1 MLEAGCLNLRV
12 KRIIQ
17 MFHFGLVVLSVLVY
31 RHWLLPVV
39 RYWLLPVNSPT
50 AGHIWKHVFPKG
62 SNDRYTVGEFFQ
74 LRFLP
79 IFFKTRCASKKKNT
93 LKTKVANT
101 KCRLFATILM
111 HPAGLSWFKIMRPLW
126 EACVWDP
133 GRAGKKSLHIVEIYE
148 TDYNRV
154 THLIRLL
161 GLVHRLVLG
170 HLHGNFQVKLHL

>member
-1 MLEAGCLNLRV
+1 MHSTISVLHEPAVYSIGLWYLLEAGCLNLRV
-12 KRIIQ
+12 KCIIQ
-17 MFHFGLVVLSVLVY
+17 MFHFRLVVLSVLVY

-74 LRFLP
+74 YRFLP
-79 IFFKTRCASKKKNT
+79 ILFKTRCASKKKHT

-133 GRAGKKSLHIVEIYE
+133 GRAGKKITVILSKVMKQTIIV
-148 TDYNRV
+148 
-154 THLIRLL
+154 
-161 GLVHRLVLG
+161 
-170 HLHGNFQVKLHL
+170 